1 MTDHLTLTPTPTH
14 STRRLLLVE
23 DNATNTLV
31 LTHKLKKHAGY
42 VDCASNGV
50 EALEQIGSHTYDLV
64 IMDVSMPVMDGFEA
78 TRRIRASDADFS
90 QVPILGL
97 TAHNYDEVRD
107 KCLEVG
113 MDGFLCK
120 PVSDSEL
127 FCAIEGLLAD
137 PKAA

>member
-1 MTDHLTLTPTPTH
+1 MTDPLPLTPAAPCH
-14 STRRLLLVE
+14 GRRLLLVE
-23 DNATNTLV
+23 DNATNRLV
-31 LTHKLKKHAGY
+31 LTHKLKKHTCF
-42 VDCASNGV
+42 VECANNGA
-50 EALEQIGSHTYDLV
+50 EALERIWSRKYDLV

-78 TRRIRASDADFS
+78 TSRIRAADADFS
-90 QVPILGL
+90 RIPILGL

-107 KCLEVG
+107 KCLEAG

-127 FCAIEGLLAD
+127 LCAIEGLLAD